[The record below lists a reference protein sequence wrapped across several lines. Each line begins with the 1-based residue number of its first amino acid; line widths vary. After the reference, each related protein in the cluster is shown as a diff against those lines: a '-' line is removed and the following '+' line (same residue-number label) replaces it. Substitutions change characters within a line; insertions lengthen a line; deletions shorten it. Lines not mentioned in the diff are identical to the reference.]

1 MNKNIYIVLFVVI
14 VLGIVF
20 WMYSSSQKEKT
31 SPTSPATV
39 ATLSVVS
46 DTSSASAVLSGA
58 KTVIWQTTN
67 YPTDVGVNINLI
79 RKISD
84 SPNQFVI
91 LRAITTDTPNDGQE
105 TWIPQD
111 GENTSDLYVEVT
123 CLNTYQFTAGC
134 SIFDG
139 AVKVN

>member
-31 SPTSPATV
+31 SPT
-39 ATLSVVS
+39 
-46 DTSSASAVLSGA
+46 
-58 KTVIWQTTN
+58 
-67 YPTDVGVNINLI
+67 DVGVNINLI

-91 LRAITTDTPNDGQE
+91 VRAITTDTPNDGQE